1 MDKDPVEDAGV
12 LVAELFPHAAWA
24 VVTGSVLTGL
34 RTPGSDLD
42 IVVRLPDGDP
52 DTPHRASR
60 HFRGWPV
67 ELFVHDGET
76 MAHYLARELPER
88 QPTLHRMIATGTA
101 VAGDPAEPQ
110 AECARVLAAGPRP
123 LTRAEIDRQRYALT
137 DLIDDLTHAVDAAER
152 ITITATGW
160 VAAGDAALR
169 LGNHWVGRGKW
180 LLRELRDMDP
190 ELAGEWLAAAGSAAL
205 TVDFAREVLG
215 RSGGPLFDGYRATGE
230 RPRSA

>member
-1 MDKDPVEDAGV
+1 MGADPVVDAEA
-12 LVAELFPHAAWA
+12 LVEELFPHAVWA
-24 VVTGSVLTGL
+24 VVTGSVLTEL
-34 RTPGSDLD
+34 RTSGSDLD
-42 IVVRLPDGDP
+42 IVVCLPDGDP
-52 DTPHRASR
+52 DAPHRASR

-76 MAHYLARELPER
+76 LAHYLAGELR
-88 QPTLHRMIATGTA
+88 DRRPTLHRMLATGVA
-101 VAGDPAEPQ
+101 VTGDPAALR
-110 AECARVLAAGPRP
+110 AECARVLTAGPRP
-123 LTRAEIDRQRYALT
+123 LTQEEIDRERYALT

-169 LGNHWVGRGKW
+169 LGNHWAGRGKW

-190 ELAGEWLAAAGSAAL
+190 ELAGEWLTAAGSAAL
-205 TVDFAREVLG
+205 TVDFAREVLD
-215 RSGGPLFDGYRATGE
+215 RAGGPLFDGYRAAGV